1 MRYGIVF
8 QKKITGQYPH
18 DVLRK
23 DWENVIDA
31 LFRNTIANY
40 AKGVAV
46 ICNTYRKD
54 PADGSGAV
62 QKELV
67 YHIRSQRVDE
77 VRSFLRKIDTAYFE
91 NIFKNFLDSSQK
103 RLDFY
108 RIKNILAKEIIVY
121 PLVHGEDKKGLLVFD
136 HPISDS
142 NSVHI
147 MQVIKDVLNNPEV
160 ESAPPSEDEKKD

>member
-1 MRYGIVF
+1 MGLF
-8 QKKITGQYPH
+8 FKKNITGQYPH

-23 DWENVIDA
+23 DWENVMDA

-46 ICNTYRKD
+46 ICNTSRKD
-54 PADGSGAV
+54 SADGSGAV
-62 QKELV
+62 QDELV
-67 YHIRSQRVDE
+67 YHIRPQRVE
-77 VRSFLRKIDTAYFE
+77 AVRALLKKIDTAHFE
-91 NIFKNFLDSSQK
+91 KFFKYYLDSSQK

-160 ESAPPSEDEKKD
+160 QSAPPSEDEKKD

>member
-1 MRYGIVF
+1 MGLF
-8 QKKITGQYPH
+8 FKKNIIGQYPH

-23 DWENVIDA
+23 DWENVMDA

-46 ICNTYRKD
+46 ICNTSRKD
-54 PADGSGAV
+54 PADGSGIV
-62 QKELV
+62 QQELV
-67 YHIRSQRVDE
+67 YHIRSQRVNE
-77 VRSFLRKIDTAYFE
+77 VRRSLKKIDTAHFE
-91 NIFKNFLDSSQK
+91 NIFKNYFDSSQK
-103 RLDFY
+103 SLDFY
-108 RIKNILAKEIIVY
+108 RIKNILAKEIMVY
-121 PLVHGEDKKGLLVFD
+121 PLVHGEDRKGLLVFD

-160 ESAPPSEDEKKD
+160 ESSPPPEDDKKD

>member
-1 MRYGIVF
+1 MGLF
-8 QKKITGQYPH
+8 FKKNITGQYPH
-18 DVLRK
+18 DVLRN
-23 DWENVIDA
+23 DWENVMDA

-46 ICNTYRKD
+46 ICNTSRKD
-54 PADGSGAV
+54 SADGSGAV
-62 QKELV
+62 QEELV
-67 YHIRSQRVDE
+67 YHIRPQRVDA
-77 VRSFLRKIDTAYFE
+77 VRVLLKKIDTAHFE
-91 NIFKNFLDSSQK
+91 KIFKNYLDSSQK

-136 HPISDS
+136 YPISDS

-160 ESAPPSEDEKKD
+160 QSAPPSEDEEKD

>member
-1 MRYGIVF
+1 MGLF
-8 QKKITGQYPH
+8 FKKNIIGQYPH

-23 DWENVIDA
+23 DWENVMDA

-46 ICNTYRKD
+46 ICNTSRKD
-54 PADGSGAV
+54 PADGSGIV
-62 QKELV
+62 QQELV
-67 YHIRSQRVDE
+67 YHIRSQRVNE
-77 VRSFLRKIDTAYFE
+77 VRRSLKKIDTAHFE
-91 NIFKNFLDSSQK
+91 NIFKNYFDSSQK
-103 RLDFY
+103 SLDFY
-108 RIKNILAKEIIVY
+108 RIKNILAKEIMVY
-121 PLVHGEDKKGLLVFD
+121 PLVHGEDRKGLLVFD

-160 ESAPPSEDEKKD
+160 ESAPPPEDEKRTS

>member
-1 MRYGIVF
+1 MGLF
-8 QKKITGQYPH
+8 FKKNIIGQYPH

-23 DWENVIDA
+23 DWENVMDA

-46 ICNTYRKD
+46 ICNTSRKD
-54 PADGSGAV
+54 PADGSGIV
-62 QKELV
+62 QQELV
-67 YHIRSQRVDE
+67 YHIRSQRVNE
-77 VRSFLRKIDTAYFE
+77 VRRSLKKIDTAHFE
-91 NIFKNFLDSSQK
+91 NIFNNYFDGSQK
-103 RLDFY
+103 HLDFY
-108 RIKNILAKEIIVY
+108 RIKNILAKEIMVY
-121 PLVHGEDKKGLLVFD
+121 PLVHGEDRKGLLVFD

-160 ESAPPSEDEKKD
+160 ESAPPPEDEKKD

>member
-1 MRYGIVF
+1 MGLF
-8 QKKITGQYPH
+8 FKKNIIGQYPH

-23 DWENVIDA
+23 DWENVMDA

-46 ICNTYRKD
+46 ICNTSRKD
-54 PADGSGAV
+54 PADGSGIV
-62 QKELV
+62 QQELV
-67 YHIRSQRVDE
+67 YHIRSQRVNE
-77 VRSFLRKIDTAYFE
+77 VRRSLKKIDTAHFE
-91 NIFKNFLDSSQK
+91 NIFKNYFDSSQK
-103 RLDFY
+103 SLDFY
-108 RIKNILAKEIIVY
+108 RIKNILAKEIMVY
-121 PLVHGEDKKGLLVFD
+121 PLVHGEDRKGLLVFD

-160 ESAPPSEDEKKD
+160 ESVPPPEDDKKD

>member
-1 MRYGIVF
+1 MGF
-8 QKKITGQYPH
+8 FFKKNITGKYPH

-40 AKGVAV
+40 AKGIAV
-46 ICNTYRKD
+46 ICNTSRKD
-54 PADGSGAV
+54 PADRLGSI
-62 QKELV
+62 QDELV

-77 VRSFLRKIDTAYFE
+77 VRSLLKKIDSAHFE
-91 NIFKNFLDSSQK
+91 KIFKNYLDSSQK

-121 PLVHGEDKKGLLVFD
+121 PLVQGEVKKGLLVFD

-160 ESAPPSEDEKKD
+160 QSAPPSEDEKKD

>member
-1 MRYGIVF
+1 MGF
-8 QKKITGQYPH
+8 FFKKNITGQYPH
-18 DVLRK
+18 KVLRK
-23 DWENVIDA
+23 DWENVVDA

-46 ICNTYRKD
+46 ICNTSRKD
-54 PADGSGAV
+54 STDGAGSV
-62 QKELV
+62 LDELV
-67 YHIRSQRVDE
+67 YHIRPQRVEE
-77 VRSFLRKIDTAYFE
+77 VRSLLKKIDSAHFE
-91 NIFKNFLDSSQK
+91 NIFKNYLDSSQK
-103 RLDFY
+103 SLDFY

-160 ESAPPSEDEKKD
+160 QSPAPSEDEKKD

>member
-1 MRYGIVF
+1 MGLF
-8 QKKITGQYPH
+8 FKKNITGQYPH

-23 DWENVIDA
+23 DWENVMDA

-40 AKGVAV
+40 VKGVAV
-46 ICNTYRKD
+46 ICNTSRKD
-54 PADGSGAV
+54 SADGSGAV
-62 QKELV
+62 QDELV
-67 YHIRSQRVDE
+67 YHIRPQRVE
-77 VRSFLRKIDTAYFE
+77 AVRVLLKKIDTAQFE
-91 NIFKNFLDSSQK
+91 NFFKNYLDSSQK

-147 MQVIKDVLNNPEV
+147 MKVIKDVLNNTEV
-160 ESAPPSEDEKKD
+160 KSATPSEDEKKD